1 MIKTDH
7 MQPTPIDGITY
18 YTPSPGFVITGLDG
32 NVSIPWEFPTP
43 LCDDDFRSLGAE
55 DEPTYDHVG
64 NGMYRALRNKPDC
77 IYAIDYARV
86 LKEGYPHI
94 IAEIGGE
101 AIMLD
106 VKEVDT
112 PYLDRKINL
121 LRIMALL
128 EPLNANI
135 WREIARIYMEKG
147 SRLEASHSAV
157 HSWYAAEKYASH
169 SLGLNPDDQ
178 HTKMH
183 LAETHYILGH
193 YQQAITL
200 WSGILTT
207 LDDTQKKR
215 ATERISAIETG
226 KLPRVPVV
234 DYLTALSV
242 AFEQHQEGSFYEA
255 AAIVE
260 DVLLDEEF
268 RVQFPLAGVY
278 TFLEQCYRAVNMTD
292 KADALK
298 GCC

>member
-1 MIKTDH
+1 
-7 MQPTPIDGITY
+7 
-18 YTPSPGFVITGLDG
+18 
-32 NVSIPWEFPTP
+32 
-43 LCDDDFRSLGAE
+43 
-55 DEPTYDHVG
+55 
-64 NGMYRALRNKPDC
+64 
-77 IYAIDYARV
+77 
-86 LKEGYPHI
+86 
-94 IAEIGGE
+94 
-101 AIMLD
+101 
-106 VKEVDT
+106 
-112 PYLDRKINL
+112 
-121 LRIMALL
+121 
-128 EPLNANI
+128 
-135 WREIARIYMEKG
+135 
-147 SRLEASHSAV
+147 
-157 HSWYAAEKYASH
+157 
-169 SLGLNPDDQ
+169 
-178 HTKMH
+178 TKMH